1 MISKKFLDRVEYL
14 KHTTKTSMDD
24 IQKCCC
30 PMVKHVY
37 LNYQFEYWY
46 DGYKYNIWEDNVQLY
61 AVKEIPY
68 CYDNYKN
75 NVSFQGKLTDLVNED
90 KVWPFLL
97 FVNNHVVPWSKI
109 TIIRDY
115 DYSYL
120 RIDGESDDFSDNAI
134 MVYFPIAS
142 KKIIYGEDEDYSRD
156 PEIHGL
162 YFDKDGYLLES
173 PEFEELSL
181 RIEFKADLYFK
192 MIRSNMINKDNP
204 DNLLIKFDN
213 LAKGKVPTLENILL
227 FDKDGKIIGSA
238 NDNKTLVSDQNN
250 GAYGYFNISNAYS
263 ISEGLV
269 VMMYFEKHA
278 DSSSYIYTKTDL
290 MYDRVVNAI
299 KFPETEPLALV
310 NDVLFQP
317 FDFKFDRDLTYDQ
330 NIHNATQY
338 ITKYDFSLWNDVLIK
353 ESPIKSYTYTGKEF
367 KRLADL
373 RSYVKFSRKHSDLIE
388 DVAMMFVNSRLY
400 QNSIDISYTNNTIN
414 IPAFGILD
422 SDVVEIVIFTKCN
435 NNILNIKVE
444 SKYVPVYIHPEYNLT
459 DCYIMDTQSS
469 ISEYP
474 ETPDSPEN
482 RKQYICELTY
492 TRDADNNYY
501 ITFKDPSHYGRNLKI
516 VPKNQF
522 RYYRYSQVS
531 GQHKIILPMQFN
543 YCHDADRYSVFVNG
557 RKIDHTEY
565 TITIMNDYRPFDQL
579 VLYLST
585 ILVDDDRVDV
595 FYLPE
600 YLVEK
605 YKESTTT
612 LNGTIRLRTDY
623 PKLYALSK
631 NTCMVFVNGFKINPL
646 DIKDISMNT
655 MLVNTKYNT
664 INNVTIVEY
673 MDGAVEIAK
682 YLYGLNGSNPI
693 AGDTTYD
700 QWYQTLENLCGII
713 LSNGEQ
719 VNLGVE
725 DLDFTKVAYD
735 QWTLLINVLAEYY
748 ANGNE
753 ETDDDIDSAIS
764 NIYQMYPTL
773 DPALLRPDYKDDYA
787 PLKAI
792 LYDII
797 VDFYVQ
803 RNGVDTGK
811 PFTYDFEMDQWGKD
825 GKDNADITLYPDH
838 DKLLDYNLD
847 TDEAIEPDVLD
858 GKQFESI

>member
-1 MISKKFLDRVEYL
+1 
-14 KHTTKTSMDD
+14 
-24 IQKCCC
+24 
-30 PMVKHVY
+30 MVKHIY

-75 NVSFQGKLTDLVNED
+75 NVSFQGKLIDLINED

-97 FVNNHVVPWSKI
+97 FVNSHVIPWSKI

-120 RIDGESDDFSDNAI
+120 RIDGEADDFSDNAI
-134 MVYFPIAS
+134 LVYFPIAS
-142 KKIIYGEDEDYSRD
+142 KKIRYGENEDYSRD
-156 PEIHGL
+156 PDIHGL
-162 YFDKDGYLLES
+162 YFNKDGYLLES
-173 PEFEELSL
+173 PQFEELSVRL
-181 RIEFKADLYFK
+181 EFKSNLYFK
-192 MIRSNMINKDNP
+192 MLRSSMVNRENP
-204 DNLLIKFDN
+204 DNLLIKFEN
-213 LAKGKVPTLENILL
+213 LKVGKVPTLENILL
-227 FDKDGKIIGSA
+227 FDTMGKFIGSA
-238 NDNKTLVSDQNN
+238 NDKPTMMTDNNN
-250 GAYGYFNISNAYS
+250 GAYGYFNISKEYS
-263 ISEGLV
+263 DSDGMV
-269 VMMYFEKHA
+269 VMMYFENHA
-278 DSSSYIYTKTDL
+278 DSSSYIYTKKDL

-299 KFPETEPLALV
+299 KFPENEPLSLV
-310 NDVLFQP
+310 SDVLFQP
-317 FDFKFDRDLTYDQ
+317 FDFKFLRTLSYDQ
-330 NIHNATQY
+330 NIHNAVQY

-353 ESPIKSYTYTGKEF
+353 ESPIKSYSYTGKEF

-373 RSYVKFSRKHSDLIE
+373 RSYVRFSRKHSDLIE

-422 SDVVEIVIFTKCN
+422 NDVVEIVIFTRCN

-444 SKYVPVYIHPEYNLT
+444 SKYTPIYIHPEYNLE
-459 DCYIMDTQSS
+459 DCYIMDNQSS

-474 ETPDSPEN
+474 ETPNSPDN
-482 RKQYICELTY
+482 RKQYICELVY
-492 TRDADNNYY
+492 TRDANNNYY
-501 ITFKDPSHYGRNLKI
+501 ITFKDQSHYGRDLKI

-531 GQHKIILPMQFN
+531 GQYKIILPMQFN
-543 YCHDADRYSVFVNG
+543 YCHDPNRYAIFVNG
-557 RKIDHTEY
+557 RKIDRTEY
-565 TITIMNDYRPFDQL
+565 TITIMNDNRPFDQL

-605 YKESTTT
+605 YKTPTTT
-612 LNGTIRLRTDY
+612 LNGTIRLKTDY

-631 NTCMVFVNGFKINPL
+631 NTCMVFVNGFKVNPL
-646 DIKDISMNT
+646 DIKDVSMNT
-655 MLVNTKYNT
+655 MIVNTKYNT
-664 INNVTIVEY
+664 IDNVTVVEY

-682 YLYGLNGSNPI
+682 YLYGLNGVNPI

-700 QWYQTLENLCGII
+700 KWYKTLENLCGKL
-713 LSNGEQ
+713 LSDNTQ
-719 VNLGVE
+719 VSIGVE

-735 QWTLLINVLAEYY
+735 QWALLINVLVEYY

-753 ETDDDIDSAIS
+753 ETDDDVDSAIS
-764 NIYQMYPTL
+764 NLYQMYPTL
-773 DPALLRPDYKDDYA
+773 DPNYLRPNYKNDYA

-811 PFTYDFEMDQWGKD
+811 PFTYDFEIDQWSKD
-825 GKDNADITLYPDH
+825 GKGNADITLYPDQ

-847 TDEAIEPDVLD
+847 VNEAKEEDVLD
-858 GKQFESI
+858 EKKFEPI